1 MAWGWGWTSLSSSS
15 LPKPPWWQVGEGVG
29 GRGRVRVQGS
39 CHLVSRPAGWQTGS
53 WHRVRSPGAAWLREL
68 QPLLLFFFFRVSFWE
83 PTFYSVRR
91 GGGGGGGGGCR
102 ARGGEGGW
110 HNQRPVTKQHRALP
124 LNCHCPEKGNP
135 PLKTVILVTLEQRP
149 DRPITAWNPHK

>member
-1 MAWGWGWTSLSSSS
+1 MSSSS

-29 GRGRVRVQGS
+29 CRGRVRVQGS

-83 PTFYSVRR
+83 PTFLFRQAMKHDEVVVVVVAVVV
-91 GGGGGGGGGCR
+91 GVGVGKG
-102 ARGGEGGW
+102 
-110 HNQRPVTKQHRALP
+110 VDTTKGRSRNNTVP
-124 LNCHCPEKGNP
+124 CH
-135 PLKTVILVTLEQRP
+135 
-149 DRPITAWNPHK
+149 